1 LEYFI
6 MKKTLI
12 AVAAASVLA
21 ASGIASAQTATLSG
35 NYSFGYKHTKV
46 SGLDAAKSPFLDGL
60 LGDKG
65 LKKANGK
72 KAGFGTDDANI
83 KFAVTEDLGGG
94 LKVQAQVSAKGLA
107 RGTTS
112 VEGEDAHVTLITG
125 IGAFTFGSVESPNTI
140 ISRGHAGAPV
150 YAFDDG
156 LALIGGQNVDLVRYT
171 LPVGPVTIKA
181 AYFDGIGLGVGTQGG
196 GERQPG
202 EGLGVDYTN
211 GPIDATVD
219 YTRYEKRNSG
229 TKVDPV
235 TKKDVPLYP
244 NATGGDKLK
253 DRMRFAVS
261 YDFGVAKIGAGIA
274 RYIGNTSKLPSPP
287 AAAEN
292 DGVARNEFT
301 MGVSAPFGPV
311 TVGANYVRTTDNG
324 IVYPGLDTGP
334 TGLLGKFSAKVTAFS
349 LGASYD
355 LSKRTKVTTRFGTEK
370 ISNKRSDTQP
380 ATKINTFDMLVHHSF

>member
-1 LEYFI
+1 

-12 AVAAASVLA
+12 AVAAVSVLA

-60 LGDKG
+60 LGAKG
-65 LKKANGK
+65 LKMANGK

-94 LKVQAQVSAKGLA
+94 LKVQAQLSAKGLT
-107 RGTTS
+107 RGGS
-112 VEGEDAHVTLITG
+112 VAGEDANVTLITG
-125 IGAFTFGSVESPNTI
+125 FGGFTFGTVESPNSI
-140 ISRGHAGAPV
+140 IGRGQAGAPV

-156 LALIGGQNVDLVRYT
+156 LALIGGQNIDLVRYT

-181 AYFDGIGLGVGTQGG
+181 AYFDGLGLGVGTQGG

-229 TKVDPV
+229 TKLDPV
-235 TKKDVPLYP
+235 TNKDVPLYP

-253 DRMRFAVS
+253 SRMRLAAS
-261 YDFGVAKIGAGIA
+261 YDFGIAKIGAGIA
-274 RYIGNTSKLPSPP
+274 RYTGNTSLLPLP
-287 AAAEN
+287 ATQDPANE
-292 DGVARNEFT
+292 GISRNEFT

-324 IVYPGLDTGP
+324 IVYPGLDAGP
-334 TGLLGKFSAKVTAFS
+334 RGLLGKFSAKVTAFS

-370 ISNKRSDTQP
+370 ISNKRSATQP
-380 ATKINTFDMLVHHSF
+380 STKINTFDMLVHHSF